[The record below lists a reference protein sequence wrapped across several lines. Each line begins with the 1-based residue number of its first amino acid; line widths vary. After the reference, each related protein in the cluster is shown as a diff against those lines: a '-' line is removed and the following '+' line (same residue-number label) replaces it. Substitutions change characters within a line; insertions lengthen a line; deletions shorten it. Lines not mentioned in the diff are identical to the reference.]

1 MQERRKLGNVNDK
14 MSQKPE
20 LNNQKQLNQLSKKEL
35 VEKILAQQKIIEELK
50 IEIEKLKISRNL
62 DSKLSSKPPS
72 SDLLIK
78 PEKKDN
84 SSKNKNQKSPGGQLG
99 HQGKTRKGFGRVDR
113 YEVLKAEKCLSCGE
127 GLSEAQS
134 IKVETFS
141 AAVLVERPI
150 EIVEYQRHH
159 SLCQCCGEITSPQW
173 SHQIVPGQDLGIK
186 LQGLLGWLGNYGH
199 LPYKK
204 QQELLWELGRI
215 EVGLGTLVASN
226 QRISAAIKPSVTEL
240 EEWINSNHPTLNID
254 ETPWSV
260 KGLKEW
266 LWVFANPNFCLFRA
280 GDTRS
285 RKEIEDQLGAQY
297 LGIIISDDFSVYNGY
312 PVAAQQKCQAHLRRH
327 CQRLLKTPG
336 INNKSIGIALTK
348 IVDEAFKQHRLWR
361 ENNHLSQ
368 YLDSAVSLK
377 TQINLTLSKWS
388 EKAGYEAGKLLR
400 NLKLKADQWWYF
412 LDHPE
417 ISPDNNLAERA
428 LRLAVTKRKV
438 SGGSRNMARFRD
450 TANLLS
456 VIQTC
461 RFQHRSVM
469 DFFTQALLATI
480 GVLDRPSLI
489 SQFNT

>member
-1 MQERRKLGNVNDK
+1 MEQEQPLHKE
-14 MSQKPE
+14 KP
-20 LNNQKQLNQLSKKEL
+20 LSQLSKKEL
-35 VEKILAQQKIIEELK
+35 VKLILTQQEIITELQTK
-50 IEIEKLKISRNL
+50 IEKLILSRDL
-62 DSKLSSKPPS
+62 DSKNSSKPPS
-72 SDLLIK
+72 SDLLKK
-78 PEKKDN
+78 PEKK
-84 SSKNKNQKSPGGQLG
+84 KEGKEKEKQLKKKKPGGQLG
-99 HQGKTRKGFGRVDR
+99 HPGKTRIGFGRVDR
-113 YEVLKAEKCLSCGE
+113 YELLKAAKCSSCGQLLE
-127 GLSEAQS
+127 GAKSLKIEKQS
-134 IKVETFS
+134 V
-141 AAVLVERPI
+141 AVLVARPI

-159 SLCQCCGEITSPQW
+159 IRCQCCGETTTPAWPNQMI
-173 SHQIVPGQDLGIK
+173 PGQDLGMK

-204 QQELLWELGRI
+204 QQELLWELARI
-215 EVGLGTLVASN
+215 PVGLGTLVATN
-226 QRISAAIKPSVTEL
+226 QRLSAAIKPSIIEL
-240 EEWINSNHPTLNID
+240 QEWINQNHPTLNID

-285 RKEIEDQLGAQY
+285 RAEIQDQLGRQY
-297 LGIIISDDFSVYNGY
+297 PGIIISDDFSVYNGY

-327 CQRLLKTPG
+327 CQKLITTPG
-336 INNKSIGIALTK
+336 KDNKLIGEALRA

-361 ENNHLSQ
+361 ENSNQEH
-368 YLDSAVSLK
+368 YLDSAAELK
-377 TQINLTLSKWS
+377 TRINLTLNKWI

-417 ISPDNNLAERA
+417 VAPDNNLAERA

-438 SGGSRNMARFRD
+438 SGGSRSLERFQD

-461 RFQHRSVM
+461 RFQGRSVM
-469 DFFTQALLATI
+469 DFFTQSLMGTVAVTE
-480 GVLDRPSLI
+480 RPSLI
-489 SQFNT
+489 SHFAP

>member
-1 MQERRKLGNVNDK
+1 MNQEPKLN
-14 MSQKPE
+14 E
-20 LNNQKQLNQLSKKEL
+20 LEKLNQLSPKEL
-35 VEKILAQQKIIEELK
+35 VKLVLSQQEIIEQLK
-50 IEIEKLKISRNL
+50 IEIEKLKISRSL
-62 DSKLSSKPPS
+62 DSKISSKPPS
-72 SDLLIK
+72 SDLLKK
-78 PEKKDN
+78 PERKEK
-84 SSKNKNQKSPGGQLG
+84 SSSQKPKKSPGGQLG

-113 YEVLKAEKCLSCGE
+113 CEVLKAEKCLSCGE
-127 GLSEAQS
+127 LLASAES
-134 IKVETFS
+134 IKIETNS

-204 QQELLWELGRI
+204 QQELLRELGQI

-226 QRISAAIKPSVTEL
+226 QRISAAIKPSISEL
-240 EEWINSNHPTLNID
+240 EEWINQNHPTLNID

-260 KGLKEW
+260 RGLKEW

-297 LGIIISDDFSVYNGY
+297 SGIMISDDFSVYNGY

-327 CQRLLKTPG
+327 CQRLIKTPG
-336 INNKSIGIALTK
+336 IDNGSIGLALTE
-348 IVDEAFKQHRLWR
+348 IVDSAFRQHRLWR
-361 ENNHLSQ
+361 ENNHRQQ
-368 YLDSAVSLK
+368 YLDSTTQLK
-377 TQINLTLSKWS
+377 TQINLALSKWS

-428 LRLAVTKRKV
+428 LRLAVTKRKI
-438 SGGSRNMARFRD
+438 SGGSRSMTRFQD

-461 RFQHRSVM
+461 RFQGRSVM
-469 DFFTQALLATI
+469 NFFTQALLATI
-480 GVLDRPSLI
+480 GVIDRPSLI
-489 SQFNT
+489 PQLST

>member
-1 MQERRKLGNVNDK
+1 
-14 MSQKPE
+14 MSQQPE
-20 LNNQKQLNQLSKKEL
+20 SNKQEQLNQLSKKEL
-35 VEKILAQQKIIEELK
+35 VEMILTQQKIIEELK
-50 IEIEKLKISRNL
+50 IEIEKLKISRGL
-62 DSKLSSKPPS
+62 DSKISSKPPS

-78 PEKKDN
+78 PEKIDK
-84 SSKNKNQKSPGGQLG
+84 SFEKKPQKSPGGQLG

-113 YEVLKAEKCLSCGE
+113 YEVLKAENCSSCGQ
-127 GLSEAQS
+127 LLNWAKS
-134 IKVETFS
+134 IKVEKKS
-141 AAVLVERPI
+141 VAVLVDRPI

-159 SLCQCCGEITSPQW
+159 SVCECCEKITIPQW
-173 SHQIVPGQDLGIK
+173 SNKIVPGQDLGIK

-199 LPYKK
+199 LPYAK

-215 EVGLGTLVASN
+215 EVGVGTLVASN
-226 QRISAAIKPSVTEL
+226 QRLSKAIKPSISEL
-240 EEWINSNHPTLNID
+240 SEWINQNRPTLNID

-266 LWVFANPNFCLFRA
+266 LWVFAHPNFCLFRA

-285 RKEIEDQLGAQY
+285 RKEIEDQLGAKY
-297 LGIIISDDFSVYNGY
+297 SGIIISDDFSVYNGY

-336 INNKSIGIALTK
+336 INNKSIAIALTK

-361 ENNHLSQ
+361 KNNHLSQ
-368 YLDSAVSLK
+368 YLDSAVQLK
-377 TQINLTLSKWS
+377 SQINLTLSKWS

-417 ISPDNNLAERA
+417 VSPDHNLAGRA

-438 SGGSRNMARFRD
+438 SGGSLSMARFQD
-450 TANLLS
+450 TANFLS

-469 DFFTQALLATI
+469 DFFTQALMTSAGFTP
-480 GVLDRPSLI
+480 RPSLI
-489 SQFNT
+489 P

>member
-1 MQERRKLGNVNDK
+1 MNQQSE
-14 MSQKPE
+14 S
-20 LNNQKQLNQLSKKEL
+20 NNQEQLNQLSKKEL
-35 VEKILAQQKIIEELK
+35 VEIILAQQKIIEELR

-62 DSKLSSKPPS
+62 DSKISSKPPS
-72 SDLLIK
+72 SDLLAK
-78 PEKKDN
+78 PEKIDKL
-84 SSKNKNQKSPGGQLG
+84 SRKKPKKSPGGQLG

-113 YEVLKAEKCLSCGE
+113 YEVLKAENCSDCGQ
-127 GLSEAQS
+127 LLDWAKS
-134 IKVETFS
+134 IKVEKKS
-141 AAVLVERPI
+141 VAVLVERPI

-159 SLCQCCGEITSPQW
+159 SACKCCGKITIPQW
-173 SHQIVPGQDLGIK
+173 SNQIVPGQDLGIK

-199 LPYKK
+199 LPYAK

-215 EVGLGTLVASN
+215 EVGVGTLVASN
-226 QRISAAIKPSVTEL
+226 QRLSEAIKPSIREL
-240 EEWINSNHPTLNID
+240 SEWINQNHPTLNID

-266 LWVFANPNFCLFRA
+266 LWVFAHPDFCLFRA

-297 LGIIISDDFSVYNGY
+297 SGIIISDDFSVYNGY

-336 INNKSIGIALTK
+336 INNKSIAIALTK
-348 IVDEAFKQHRLWR
+348 IVDKAFKQHRLWR

-368 YLDSAVSLK
+368 YLDSAVQLK

-438 SGGSRNMARFRD
+438 SGGSRSMARFQD
-450 TANLLS
+450 TANFLS

-469 DFFTQALLATI
+469 DFFTQALIPSTD
-480 GVLDRPSLI
+480 VSDRPSLI
-489 SQFNT
+489 PQ

>member
-1 MQERRKLGNVNDK
+1 
-14 MSQKPE
+14 MSQKSK
-20 LNNQKQLNQLSKKEL
+20 LNNQQQLNQLSKKEL
-35 VEKILAQQKIIEELK
+35 VEVVLAQQKIIEELK

-62 DSKLSSKPPS
+62 DSKISSKPPS
-72 SDLLIK
+72 SDLLVK
-78 PEKKDN
+78 PEKEGK
-84 SSKNKNQKSPGGQLG
+84 SSAKKSKRSPGGQLG

-113 YEVLKAEKCLSCGE
+113 YEVLKAEKCLNCGE
-127 GLSEAQS
+127 LLASAKS
-134 IKVETFS
+134 IKIETNS

-159 SLCQCCGEITSPQW
+159 SRCQCCGEITSPQW
-173 SHQIVPGQDLGIK
+173 SPQIVPGQDLGIK

-215 EVGLGTLVASN
+215 EVGLGTLVTGN

-240 EEWINSNHPTLNID
+240 EKWINSNHPTLNID

-285 RKEIEDQLGAQY
+285 RKEIEDQLGTQY
-297 LGIIISDDFSVYNGY
+297 SGIIISDDFSVYNGY

-327 CQRLLKTPG
+327 CQRLIKTPG
-336 INNKSIGIALTK
+336 IDNESIGLALTE
-348 IVDEAFKQHRLWR
+348 IVDSAFQQHRLWR

-368 YLDSAVSLK
+368 YLDSAQQLK

-417 ISPDNNLAERA
+417 ITPDNNLAERA

-438 SGGSRNMARFRD
+438 SGGSRSMARFRD

-461 RFQHRSVM
+461 GFQHRSVI
-469 DFFTQALLATI
+469 DFFTHALMATI
-480 GVLDRPSLI
+480 GVFDRPSLI
-489 SQFNT
+489 PQFNT

>member
-1 MQERRKLGNVNDK
+1 MSHQPESNKQE
-14 MSQKPE
+14 
-20 LNNQKQLNQLSKKEL
+20 QLNQLSKKEL
-35 VEKILAQQKIIEELK
+35 VEVILAQQKNIEELK

-62 DSKLSSKPPS
+62 DSQLSSKPPS
-72 SDLLIK
+72 SDLLTK
-78 PEKKDN
+78 PEKRDK
-84 SSKNKNQKSPGGQLG
+84 SSEKKSNRSPGGQLG
-99 HQGKTRKGFGRVDR
+99 HQGKTRKGFGRIDR
-113 YEVLKAEKCLSCGE
+113 YEVLKAENCSGCGQ
-127 GLSEAQS
+127 LLTWAKS
-134 IKVETFS
+134 VEVEKRS
-141 AAVLVERPI
+141 VAVLVERPI

-159 SLCQCCGEITSPQW
+159 SRCECCEEITIPQW
-173 SHQIVPGQDLGIK
+173 SNQIVPGQDLGIK

-199 LPYKK
+199 LPYAK
-204 QQELLWELGRI
+204 QQELLWELGEI
-215 EVGLGTLVASN
+215 EVGVGTLVACN
-226 QRISAAIKPSVTEL
+226 QRLSEAIKPSISEL
-240 EEWINSNHPTLNID
+240 SEWINQNHPTLNID

-297 LGIIISDDFSVYNGY
+297 RGIMISDDFSVYNGY

-348 IVDEAFKQHRLWR
+348 IVDQAFKQHRLWR
-361 ENNHLSQ
+361 ENNHRQQ
-368 YLDSAVSLK
+368 YLDSGVQLK
-377 TQINLTLSKWS
+377 TQINLTLSNWS

-438 SGGSRNMARFRD
+438 SGGSRSMARFQD

-461 RFQHRSVM
+461 RFQHRSVV
-469 DFFTQALLATI
+469 DFFTQALIATSDDI
-480 GVLDRPSLI
+480 RRPSLI
-489 SQFNT
+489 PQFDT